1 MNDLVMFSVS
11 LSQNGSCVPIT
22 VPASAYY
29 ALGEKTEI
37 TPQEALSVGIDI
49 SQVVEEKTGEHLF
62 SSADIL
68 KIREE
73 MADSSE
79 EMVQLPILTSVAE
92 KIRSEAVGLISPV
105 TFLEPLP
112 ATENASDIA
121 VVDQN
126 TIFKEQL
133 QPPRI
138 YIPTTEKKEDFFK
151 KTEEEKELAVTIEN
165 YLCAQFEFRIQG
177 EQLYLFDPR
186 AGYYKK
192 ITDSQIDHIVN
203 AIFGERIKN
212 DGKSFVY
219 REVREFLKRESKLLV
234 KDSQVLSTKIWVFQ
248 NMLVNAF
255 TEETFPN
262 DGGFFVRSALQSDYE
277 KYATCPDFDL
287 YLNSIAGGDPQ
298 LVQLLWE
305 VVAYL
310 LSRETKAKKIFFL
323 VGKKD
328 SGKSLFANILTG
340 IVGEDAV
347 SFLSA
352 NDFGKQFGLS
362 ELAGKHLNV
371 CMDLPDV
378 PISLESVG
386 KIKAITGGDM
396 IRSDVKFKNS
406 VRFRV
411 TARLLFGANAM
422 VRTAYPDQA
431 FAERCIFV
439 PFRYGVPREKQ
450 DYQLCEK
457 LLKERAGI
465 CRKAMMV
472 YADLAERGFNFT
484 TVAMD
489 EDLMVKVI
497 DWEKVIDTFLEQRC
511 ELTKKETDRISSEM
525 LFNAFSTFC
534 CEKGLSGLSREAF
547 SRLLRKKTE
556 GKVEKKKIRIGNETV
571 NGFVGLRF
579 KEGKKDDE

>member
-1 MNDLVMFSVS
+1 MDDLVTFSVF
-11 LSQNGSCVPIT
+11 LEENGSLVPIT
-22 VPASAYY
+22 IPGSAYY
-29 ALGEKTEI
+29 ALGAKQKI
-37 TPQEALSVGIDI
+37 TAREALTAGIDVAKI
-49 SQVVEEKTGEHLF
+49 TDGKTREPLLRSEE
-62 SSADIL
+62 IM
-68 KIREE
+68 KIRVENE
-73 MADSSE
+73 KGDSTE
-79 EMVQLPILTSVAE
+79 KMVQLPQLSSIGERVRA
-92 KIRSEAVGLISPV
+92 EAVGLTSPV

-112 ATENASDIA
+112 VTEKVSNIVA
-121 VVDQN
+121 VAPKC
-126 TIFKEQL
+126 IFEEQL

-138 YIPTTEKKEDFFK
+138 YIPTVEKKEDFSK
-151 KTEEEKELAVTIEN
+151 KPEEEKELAVTIEN
-165 YLCAQFEFRIQG
+165 YLCAQLEFRIMG

-192 ITDSQIDHIVN
+192 IADFQIDHIVN
-203 AIFGERIKN
+203 AIFGERIKI
-212 DGKSFVY
+212 DGNSSVY
-219 REVREFLKRESKLLV
+219 REVREFLKRECKLLV
-234 KDSQVLSTKIWVFQ
+234 KDSQVLPAKIWAFQ
-248 NMLVNAF
+248 NMLVDAF
-255 TEETFPN
+255 NGETFQN
-262 DGGFFVRSALQSDYE
+262 DGRIFIRSALQCEYE
-277 KYATCPDFDL
+277 AEATCPNFDA

-305 VVAYL
+305 TVAYL

-362 ELAGKHLNV
+362 ELDGKHLNL

-396 IRSDVKFKNS
+396 MRSDVKFKNS
-406 VRFRV
+406 VQFRV

-439 PFRYGVPREKQ
+439 PFRYEVPREKQ

-457 LLKERAGI
+457 LLRERAGI
-465 CRKAMMV
+465 CRKAMNV
-472 YADLAERGFNFT
+472 YADLSERGFDFT
-484 TVAMD
+484 TTAMEAD
-489 EDLMVKVI
+489 PMAKVV
-497 DWEKVIDTFLEQRC
+497 DWDKVLDAFLDQRC
-511 ELTKKETDRISSEM
+511 EVTEQETDRIASEI
-525 LFNAFSTFC
+525 LFNTFATFC
-534 CEKGLSGLSREAF
+534 SVKGLSSLSRDTF
-547 SRLLRKKTE
+547 LRLFRKKID
-556 GKVEKKKIRIGNETV
+556 GKVEKKKIRIGKETV

-579 KEGKKDDE
+579 KEGV